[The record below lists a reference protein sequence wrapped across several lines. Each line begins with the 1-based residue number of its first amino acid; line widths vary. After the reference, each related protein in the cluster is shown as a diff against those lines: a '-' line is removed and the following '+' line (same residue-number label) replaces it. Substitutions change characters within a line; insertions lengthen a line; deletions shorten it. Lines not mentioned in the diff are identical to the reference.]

1 MSGFYLL
8 YIMKVRESGE
18 LVTISLLKRHCSL
31 LHKLLSPFLHYD
43 KHSKQKSG
51 ALGHLGHRTRF
62 VESPMLQTELLQL
75 GHCLECFFILF

>member
-18 LVTISLLKRHCSL
+18 LVTIPLLKRHVSL
-31 LHKLLSPFLHYD
+31 RHKLLSLLHYD

-75 GHCLECFFILF
+75 GHYLECFFIIF